1 MFGDRAVTN
10 SNYDFR
16 NFAFSSATYGNGNAQ
31 GTKQETIGSNRKVVE
46 GNEHTCCA
54 SIPEAKQSPATET
67 CIIEEQPCL
76 ITSEETCCAS
86 IPEAKQSPATET
98 CIIEEQPCLITS
110 EEKARHSKV
119 FVIVD
124 QPSVAEK
131 RNQSK
136 DLEQK
141 SMRIEEAPGVQL
153 IDLSSDD
160 DDNDDTDITISKE
173 KIEDQDTSLWLC
185 LGPNEE
191 RMGPLSLQLLK
202 RWSETS

>member
-1 MFGDRAVTN
+1 MELCGALHLIDL
-10 SNYDFR
+10 DFKPLGV
-16 NFAFSSATYGNGNAQ
+16 F
-31 GTKQETIGSNRKVVE
+31 TIHPHKEPVAE
-46 GNEHTCCA
+46 GNEQTCCA
-54 SIPEAKQSPATET
+54 SLPEAKQSPATET

-119 FVIVD
+119 SVIVD

-141 SMRIEEAPGVQL
+141 SMRIEEAPVVHFLLRGSRIGL
-153 IDLSSDD
+153 MKEY
-160 DDNDDTDITISKE
+160 IT
-173 KIEDQDTSLWLC
+173 
-185 LGPNEE
+185 G
-191 RMGPLSLQLLK
+191 
-202 RWSETS
+202 